1 MVKPSL
7 VALSLGFLLAGCSER
22 VSAPAPVTSRPASVA
37 PAAPTVAA
45 VTAVESSVPD
55 VSYSYNPVGKPDP
68 FRDTRDSACCMP
80 TPPPACNGPL
90 CGYEL
95 DQLKLSGVIS
105 GLANPVAVIESPQGK
120 SYRVYRGSKVGRN
133 GGVVKQVLRDALV
146 VAEITQDGQGRALE
160 HETVIRMQP
169 DLPMTLEE

>member
-1 MVKPSL
+1 VKPSL
-7 VALSLGFLLAGCSER
+7 VALSLGFLLSGCADR
-22 VSAPAPVTSRPASVA
+22 APTPAPVAARPAAVT
-37 PAAPTVAA
+37 AAPTVAA
-45 VTAVESSVPD
+45 VSVAESSAPQEAY
-55 VSYSYNPVGKPDP
+55 SYSPVGKPDP
-68 FRDTRDSACCMP
+68 FKDPRDSACCMP
-80 TPPPACNGPL
+80 PPAHCTGPL

-95 DQLKLSGVIS
+95 EQLKLSGVIS

-133 GGVVKQVLRDALV
+133 GGVVKQVRRDSLV
-146 VAEITQDGQGRALE
+146 VAEVMHDGQGRAFE